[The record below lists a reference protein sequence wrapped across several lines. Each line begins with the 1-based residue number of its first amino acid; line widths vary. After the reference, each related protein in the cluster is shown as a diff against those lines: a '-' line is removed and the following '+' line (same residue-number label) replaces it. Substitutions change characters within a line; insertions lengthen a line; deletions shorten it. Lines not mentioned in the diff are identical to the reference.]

1 MTRLDIRRVAARLL
15 ELAHDRRGVSAVEFA
30 LLLPL
35 MLTLYITG
43 TEISQAVAIDRKVSI
58 TARTVA
64 DLVSRVTTIN
74 TSGVKDSL
82 NAATAVIA
90 PYSTTKV
97 TATVSQVYVDAN
109 GDAKIDWSCSYQ
121 GTAYTVGAPVTLP
134 ASLVVADS
142 YLIWGETQYDYT
154 PPIGYVISGTLHLK
168 DQIYM
173 APRLSKNVAAPTSCP
188 TFP

>member
-43 TEISQAVAIDRKVSI
+43 T
-58 TARTVA
+58 